1 MTDFINKLTL
11 VYPNAPDCLEIDN
24 KSDFWVSEDTTT
36 NKSFIVRSSLEIEE
50 QEAERFLTG
59 FIDTLYDGLKNIQPV
74 TIEHL
79 GSFYIAEKRASRI
92 FKFNPAQ
99 KLKAILGWSSSYKGD
114 I

>member
-1 MTDFINKLTL
+1 MFGRSKGEQGKKIKYKDFIKL
-11 VYPNAPDCLEIDN
+11 YAQKMNC
-24 KSDFWVSEDTTT
+24 S
-36 NKSFIVRSSLEIEE
+36 E

-79 GSFYIAEKRASRI
+79 GSFYIAEKRESRI

-99 KLKAILGWSSSYKGD
+99 KLKAILGWSSSFKGD

>member
-1 MTDFINKLTL
+1 MFGRSKGEQGEKIKHKDFIKLYAEKMGCT
-11 VYPNAPDCLEIDN
+11 E
-24 KSDFWVSEDTTT
+24 K
-36 NKSFIVRSSLEIEE
+36 
-50 QEAERFLTG
+50 EAERYLMG

-79 GSFYIAEKRASRI
+79 GSFYIAEKHGSRI

-114 I
+114 L